1 MVTKNSKTFPN
12 QFVGVRWLENRTV
25 VEHLLSLLDDLK
37 LFVDA
42 VETKQV
48 EDNKSRSY
56 YMVSSHLKNIKL
68 MREKLVFHVDC
79 YGVGAVPDRVSEQ

>member
-1 MVTKNSKTFPN
+1 MDGPSVNWKLLSHFKSEVGAAPNSPQTLEIFNDSPARRTAFTLVTKNSKTFPN

-48 EDNKSRSY
+48 
-56 YMVSSHLKNIKL
+56 
-68 MREKLVFHVDC
+68 
-79 YGVGAVPDRVSEQ
+79 